1 MLLIIETQYSENYG
15 AHDWDGEGECPQRWK
30 QKGGSSYKIS
40 DVPPSCTEDDLYG
53 LAVDALLTFDDQ
65 CQVDVLGVKF
75 VEDGWLSWFEKS
87 QLEYDGSI
95 VYPEPT
101 MTFRELL
108 QKAAPSRAL
117 QKEMMEG

>member
-15 AHDWDGEGECPQRWK
+15 AHDWDGEGESPQRWK

-53 LAVDALLTFDDQ
+53 LAVDALLTFDDY